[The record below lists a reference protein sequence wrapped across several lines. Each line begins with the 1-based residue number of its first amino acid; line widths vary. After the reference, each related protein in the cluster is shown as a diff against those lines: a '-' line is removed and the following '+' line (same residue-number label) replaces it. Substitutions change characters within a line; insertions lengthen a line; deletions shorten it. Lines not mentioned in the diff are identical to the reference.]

1 MTLNDIFLSF
11 VKVIQ
16 SLQSLLEDP
25 ELLLVTRIIEAY
37 QEGNPELRDFIAE
50 YLGIDSQVH
59 DLTDYVTEL
68 WQILN
73 GSAWHRID
81 SPRNL
86 PRYFRCSTQRRVMR
100 LSGRKK
106 SKIPH
111 ESVDALKEVA
121 QSESSSPIYIA
132 LRLEYEVEVQTLVL
146 TILKSYD
153 LADPRRAFL
162 QDLLKGVSVADGLR
176 KHNISRS
183 TWQSTQRKLK
193 KMYGHRLPAA

>member
-1 MTLNDIFLSF
+1 MNFIEILHPFVDFL
-11 VKVIQ
+11 K
-16 SLQSLLEDP
+16 SLQLLPDNL

-37 QEGNPELRDFIAE
+37 QEGDPDLQEFVAE
-50 YLGIDSQVH
+50 YLNIDSRAQ
-59 DLTDYVTEL
+59 DFPDYVTEL
-68 WQILN
+68 WRILN

-86 PRYFRCSTQRRVMR
+86 QRYFRCSTQHRVMR

-111 ESVDALKEVA
+111 ESVDALMEVA

-132 LRLEYEVEVQTLVL
+132 LRLEYEVEIQTLVQ

-153 LADPRRAFL
+153 LTDPRRAFL
-162 QDLLKGVSVADGLR
+162 QDLLKGISVANGLR

-183 TWQSTQRKLK
+183 TWQTAQRKLK
-193 KMYGHRLPAA
+193 NKYRHRVPAA